1 MVCIKGVG
9 MGVAAAL
16 LVACTGDGGSDEGT
30 SPATTGDATST
41 GDVTVTTIPL
51 PVDSS
56 SDGGPSSASSSSDD
70 GISTGP
76 SATDSTGPADSTGS
90 SSSGE
95 PAESSSDGG
104 SAVYE
109 VEWCV
114 LQYPPMVDLAVS
126 EAFTVYV
133 RLYAP
138 GLTNQSGVTDPAP
151 ELVVEVGYGVDG
163 SDPSLGLGAPWTWL
177 PATPNAGYGPGAPD
191 YGADNDE
198 YQADV
203 SIDVAGIYL
212 YAPRIS
218 GDSGAT
224 WVYCDIDGLTVGGF
238 TPDQAGH
245 ADVGQ

>member
-1 MVCIKGVG
+1 
-9 MGVAAAL
+9 MGVVAVL
-16 LVACTGDGGSDEGT
+16 LVACTGDGGSNESTG
-30 SPATTGDATST
+30 PMTTGESTST
-41 GDVTVTTIPL
+41 GGDVTVTTIPL
-51 PVDSS
+51 PGDSSSSGPTSASSSS
-56 SDGGPSSASSSSDD
+56 SDGGT
-70 GISTGP
+70 STGP
-76 SATDSTGPADSTGS
+76 GTTDSTGPADSSGG

-104 SAVYE
+104 PAVYE

-114 LQYPPMVDLAVS
+114 LQYPPMVAVEVS

-133 RLYAP
+133 RVYAP

-151 ELVVEVGYGVDG
+151 ELVVELGYGVDG
-163 SDPSLGLGAPWTWL
+163 SDPSLGIGAPWTWQ
-177 PATPNAGYGPGAPD
+177 PAAPNAGYGPGAPG

-224 WVYCDIDGLTVGGF
+224 WVYCDIDGLTEGGF
-238 TPDQAGH
+238 TPDQAGD
-245 ADVGQ
+245 AAVGQ